1 MPNIPLHQQFL
12 KIISSLEISQGRQV
26 NVKHIRTYLL
36 TLNESR
42 VEMGLSGETKESNER
57 KKRQEKGRWR
67 TDGRDVQYIIYTRK
81 ER

>member
-12 KIISSLEISQGRQV
+12 KIISSLERSQGRQV

-67 TDGRDVQYIIYTRK
+67 TDGRDVQDIIYTRK

>member
-12 KIISSLEISQGRQV
+12 KIISSLEKLQV

-42 VEMGLSGETKESNER
+42 VEMALSGETKESNER
-57 KKRQEKGRWR
+57 KMGQEKGRWR

>member
-1 MPNIPLHQQFL
+1 MLNIPLHQQFL
-12 KIISSLEISQGRQV
+12 KIISSLEKLQV

-42 VEMGLSGETKESNER
+42 VEMALSGETKESNER
-57 KKRQEKGRWR
+57 KMGQEKGRWR